1 MLKLVDDILIAVD
14 KKFGVVMLIVD
25 LSAAFDTVDH
35 LLLMRILQDRY
46 KIGGSALTWIQSFLT
61 GRCQRVKIGGTLSD
75 SLAVLFGVPQ
85 GSILGPLLFNMYC
98 STINDAFCSS
108 GFDSMGYVDNNL
120 GACIFTARPN

>member
-61 GRCQRVKIGGTLSD
+61 G
-75 SLAVLFGVPQ
+75 
-85 GSILGPLLFNMYC
+85 
-98 STINDAFCSS
+98 
-108 GFDSMGYVDNNL
+108 
-120 GACIFTARPN
+120 